1 MKTFKDNAGRTWT
14 VEVNIATVK
23 RVRSLINVDL
33 MDVINKDNHEN
44 LMNRLALDPILM
56 GNVVYAVCKP
66 DADKINV
73 DDENFGRALAGDVID
88 HAYMALMEEL
98 VDFFPEEKRQVLHK
112 ALLKQRKVEKKAAKA
127 ARLYIEN
134 PKIDEQIDAEIRSI
148 IASYGNSP
156 VSPGSTRTRSR

>member
-23 RVRSLINVDL
+23 RVRSLVNIDL
-33 MDVINKDNHEN
+33 MDIINKDDHEN
-44 LMNRLALDPILM
+44 LMNRLTLDPILM
-56 GNVVYAVCKP
+56 CNVVYAICKP

-73 DDENFGRALAGDVID
+73 DDENFGRAMAGDAIG

-112 ALLKQRKVEKKAAKA
+112 ALLKQKQVEKKAAKA

-134 PKIDEQIDAEIRSI
+134 PELDKKIDAEIRNI

-156 VSPGSTRTRSR
+156 VSRESTRTR